1 MHTLIHSH
9 ALSCTHTHTHTRSYV
24 CTPTRSHTT
33 LTALLHIHT
42 HAHAHLA
49 HPLTHAALFGFARGA
64 DGGTEASR
72 PLLRFVCAHTPRTP
86 SFLRA
91 PLALTPSPSEDP
103 PLQISRPS
111 ISQQGPHPG
120 LGLTPQCSAKPLER
134 ASAVSC
140 TWVPAN
146 TQAPSCLW
154 DLTRHPTCYN
164 HCPVQSPPGLGRCPL
179 L

>member
-1 MHTLIHSH
+1 MHAHAHTHTFIRVHSYTLTYISHS
-9 ALSCTHTHTHTRSYV
+9 ALAHTYSRSCTPRSPTHTRSPV
-24 CTPTRSHTT
+24 WV
-33 LTALLHIHT
+33 
-42 HAHAHLA
+42 
-49 HPLTHAALFGFARGA
+49 ARGA

-134 ASAVSC
+134 VSAVSC